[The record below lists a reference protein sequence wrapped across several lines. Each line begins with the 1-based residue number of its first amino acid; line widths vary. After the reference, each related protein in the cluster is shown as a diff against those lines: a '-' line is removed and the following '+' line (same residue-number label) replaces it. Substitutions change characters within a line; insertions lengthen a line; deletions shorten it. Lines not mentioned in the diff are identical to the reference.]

1 MAALFGLF
9 SGSGSD
15 RGSRAQYSIE
25 HLQHLNNRLRQIPQD
40 TADEQNSLAMVEVI
54 RQITE
59 ALIWGEQ
66 NNHDHNFFDFF
77 CEKNILAEF
86 VRFLGQAHVNRS
98 VKVQLLQTLS
108 MLVQNICRDTSLYY
122 LFSNN
127 YVNQLISTQFDWN
140 DEEILG
146 YYISFLKSLALRL
159 NFQTI
164 TFFF

>member
-1 MAALFGLF
+1 MSGFLGLF
-9 SGSGSD
+9 SGSD
-15 RGSRAQYSIE
+15 KAARPHYSIE
-25 HLQHLNNRLRQIPQD
+25 SLQHLYQRLQTISKD
-40 TADEQNSLAMVEVI
+40 GSVIDEQSSHQMAEVI

-86 VRFLGQAHVNRS
+86 VRVLGLPNVNRT

-108 MLVQNICRDTSLYY
+108 MLVQNIRRETSLYY

-127 YVNQLISTQFDWN
+127 YVNQLIAMKHVLG
-140 DEEILG
+140 DEDILAF
-146 YYISFLKSLALRL
+146 YIAFLKSLALRL
-159 NFQTI
+159 
-164 TFFF
+164 